1 MGGARSEA
9 RRALCAAG
17 LHPGA
22 QREERATR
30 PSGSRSHRAPQRLP
44 RAPTA
49 PARPAPAAAAL
60 TERCRLGGLRGALL
74 LFLARLHPL
83 GARGLLR
90 CHLSLRP
97 RGWTN
102 PARASPSPAGR
113 RRLSGKGGQR
123 HARTAATAA
132 PGASRGGSAYD
143 SQGLEMSKKK
153 LKKLSGKEDSLEG
166 QDDKNSEDTRSYN
179 PAKKGESE
187 FQRLKTERDLQEKI
201 NDQSFT
207 VSHSAD
213 RWSQGKSPNRSRTT
227 DSSSIQIEKRKKI
240 VIQFKPKEVKCVK
253 STSTTDVVSTS
264 RESHN
269 KGNRFDGGEGK
280 RLLHSFAL
288 QKDKVMK
295 KKRERDEFCKLKIK
309 AEQTMLEKFK
319 LAAGNSHV
327 PHRALN
333 GSKKLGG
340 DVRTQKKISVTS
352 TETVNDDTY
361 DTSSTKKSHM
371 LSRTCD
377 EEDKEEYKEFSGKNK
392 HATKYTLSCYSTET
406 PKRQHCHKWKKKD
419 TDSDKGDS
427 NAGTEGGCFKAAD
440 LCFKQTFEASSTSDS
455 YQDNENAKSTQKIFE
470 VFPSYQGNE
479 SPESDQEM
487 QIIEDL
493 HVARLEKKMAL
504 PVVQTCGELTS
515 MEIDLPEQN
524 LSISA
529 ASSASGLNILV
540 VIDTNIMISHLEFVR
555 SLKSETIPGVG
566 RLALIIPWVVLQELD
581 NLKKGKM
588 LQHVRDKAIP
598 AVQFIY
604 MCLKNQDSKLWGQSM
619 QLASQKIYGLSD
631 ENNDDRV
638 LQCCLQYQNL
648 FPQAVVILCTDD
660 KNLCNK
666 AIVSEVKA
674 FCKADL
680 VTALQNLNINKQEN
694 CADLQQFKCDAEFR
708 KTEGDANLT
717 AQFSS
722 ILPDLEK
729 NLGEA
734 LSCILETEMK
744 IAFGNLWMEILYLK
758 PPWTLASLLQCYK
771 KHWVAVF
778 GYVVPRSLLA
788 TVEYLY
794 KHLLSTQTVDS
805 STAGMLLQESKNLL
819 HAFSSRSDYNG
830 VLPRAYAEVSK
841 LHQTFT
847 EVKADS
853 GQDLSEDTMVLSEN
867 AVCEKMEAMIPN
879 LQNCEEKKLH
889 LSTHMAQG
897 NRHQEIWSVL
907 EGVWNTINLYSVE
920 IFQKLDS
927 NRVAV
932 TSKSSFEEA
941 FLGLQK
947 LIAAVNDILEG
958 IRRIL
963 TPNSTFQDIW
973 TLYNFL
979 ISNEINS
986 SIKFTA
992 EELYECVSQETYR
1005 ERLAVGCCQL
1015 AQLEHAIKQCNVSV
1029 HMEAKNRGWL

>member
-1 MGGARSEA
+1 
-9 RRALCAAG
+9 
-17 LHPGA
+17 
-22 QREERATR
+22 
-30 PSGSRSHRAPQRLP
+30 
-44 RAPTA
+44 
-49 PARPAPAAAAL
+49 
-60 TERCRLGGLRGALL
+60 
-74 LFLARLHPL
+74 
-83 GARGLLR
+83 
-90 CHLSLRP
+90 
-97 RGWTN
+97 
-102 PARASPSPAGR
+102 
-113 RRLSGKGGQR
+113 
-123 HARTAATAA
+123 
-132 PGASRGGSAYD
+132 
-143 SQGLEMSKKK
+143 MSKKK
-153 LKKLSGKEDSLEG
+153 LKKLSEKEDSLDG
-166 QDDKNSEDTRSYN
+166 RDDKNSEDTRSYN
-179 PAKKGESE
+179 HTVKGETE
-187 FQRLKTERDLQEKI
+187 FQRFKIEKGIQEKKK
-201 NDQSFT
+201 DQSSNI
-207 VSHSAD
+207 SHGVD
-213 RWSQGKSPNRSRTT
+213 RRSQEKSPNRSKTT
-227 DSSSIQIEKRKKI
+227 DSSSIQTEKRKRI
-240 VIQFKPKEVKCVK
+240 VIQFKPKEIKHGK
-253 STSTTDVVSTS
+253 STSTADVVTTI
-264 RESHN
+264 RESRN
-269 KGNRFDGGEGK
+269 KGHRFDGTEGK
-280 RLLHSFAL
+280 RLWHSFAV

-295 KKRERDEFCKLKIK
+295 KKGEKAEFHKLKVK

-319 LAAGNSHV
+319 STACNSQV
-327 PHRALN
+327 PCRASN
-333 GSKKLGG
+333 GSKKWSE
-340 DVRTQKKISVTS
+340 DVRTQKKTSIASV
-352 TETVNDDTY
+352 ETVNDDTAF
-361 DTSSTKKSHM
+361 TKKSRM

-377 EEDKEEYKEFSGKNK
+377 EEDEEGYKEFSKKNQ
-392 HATKYTLSCYSTET
+392 HATKHSPSYCSTET
-406 PKRQHCHKWKKKD
+406 PKRWDCHKQKKQD
-419 TDSDKGDS
+419 IDSNKAAG
-427 NAGTEGGCFKAAD
+427 NAGTEAGCFEAAA
-440 LCFKQTFEASSTSDS
+440 LRFKRTFEVPCTSDS
-455 YQDNENAKSTQKIFE
+455 YQGGENIKSTQKNFE
-470 VFPSYQGNE
+470 VFPSHQGSQ

-487 QIIEDL
+487 QIVEDL
-493 HVARLEKKMAL
+493 HVARLEKRMAL
-504 PVVQTCGELTS
+504 SVVQTCGELTS
-515 MEIDLPEQN
+515 METDLPEQE
-524 LSISA
+524 LSTSA
-529 ASSASGLNILV
+529 EASTSGLNILV

-555 SLKSETIPGVG
+555 SLKSEDIPGVG

-604 MCLKNQDSKLWGQSM
+604 MCLKKQDSKLWGQSM

-666 AIVSEVKA
+666 AIVSEIKA

-680 VTALQNLNINKQEN
+680 VTALQNLNMNRHQN
-694 CADLQQFKCDAEFR
+694 CVDLQQSKCDTEFQ
-708 KTEGDANLT
+708 KTEGGNANLT
-717 AQFSS
+717 AQFPS

-744 IAFGNLWMEILYLK
+744 IAFGNLWMEILYQK

-794 KHLLSTQTVDS
+794 KHLCTVSAQTVDS
-805 STAGMLLQESKNLL
+805 STAGILLQESKKLL

-830 VLPRAYAEVSK
+830 VLPQAYAEVSK
-841 LHQTFT
+841 LHQTLT
-847 EVKADS
+847 EVKSDS

-867 AVCEKMEAMIPN
+867 AVCEKMEAMTPN

-889 LSTHMAQG
+889 SSTHVAQE

-920 IFQKLDS
+920 IFQKLDP
-927 NRVAV
+927 NTV
-932 TSKSSFEEA
+932 TVTAESSFEEA

-963 TPNSTFQDIW
+963 TPSSTFQDIW

-979 ISNEINS
+979 ISNEINN

-992 EELYECVSQETYR
+992 EELYECVSQEIYR

-1015 AQLEHAIKQCNVSV
+1015 AQLEHTIKQCNASV